1 MVDYCNNYNPLGH
14 FKMTEEEIK
23 SLSNYLA
30 DNLEVEAEGDEVALI
45 YCCIK
50 EWEQD
55 GISRADK
62 AAPVERIEGALE
74 KLLRQFSIQNL
85 SSEMDEEALER
96 ADFQWAYDMFIN
108 KTRAYL
114 ALQGGSNE
122 DTR

>member
-55 GISRADK
+55 GISRASTP
-62 AAPVERIEGALE
+62 APVERIEGLAVAIS
-74 KLLRQFSIQNL
+74 KLA
-85 SSEMDEEALER
+85 SSDYGDRPLCDNEYIVIKA
-96 ADFQWAYDMFIN
+96 A
-108 KTRAYL
+108 RAYL
-114 ALQGGSNE
+114 KLQGGE
-122 DTR
+122 